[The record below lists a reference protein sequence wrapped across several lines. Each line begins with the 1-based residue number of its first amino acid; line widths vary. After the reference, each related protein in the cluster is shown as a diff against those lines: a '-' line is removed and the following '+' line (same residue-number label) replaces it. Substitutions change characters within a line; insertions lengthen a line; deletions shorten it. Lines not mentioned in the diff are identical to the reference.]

1 MNEIK
6 GERIIVIN
14 NNAFH
19 STQILFATI
28 GLTNFIDIGF

>member
-19 STQILFATI
+19 SK
-28 GLTNFIDIGF
+28 TNIICNNRFNELY